1 MSTEATSHETT
12 ESGQTKQEIFDQQQA
27 LIDQNRN
34 FPNTKEAFY
43 SEGKITKEG
52 ETLKEFQLL
61 RLAGSGIL
69 LPPEELD
76 AFIEKL
82 ATSRGCVCC
91 MDERVRYPEED
102 ASTEE
107 LVISWHKGCGAVGIF
122 YEGKDLGDDT
132 IDQKAEKWAKALAE
146 KVREKTGRKVSVK
159 EMKVENP
166 EFHYASVL
174 YYDRTGKFNDKRNPK
189 LKLPDGLIVGR
200 ANMTAKSAST
210 EVEAAIV
217 RIMFG
222 AHGMP
227 EHFSKDNPFVLVA
240 IGGDKKE
247 MEESIKELE
256 DVKERVVRQ
265 KQDLDGKIIIKGFI
279 RPPTV
284 DEKETSQAA

>member
-1 MSTEATSHETT
+1 MTTETTSHET
-12 ESGQTKQEIFDQQQA
+12 ESGEAKQRMFDAEQA
-27 LIDQNRN
+27 LITQNVN
-34 FPNTKEAFY
+34 FTNTGEAFH
-43 SEGKITKEG
+43 SEGNVNAEG
-52 ETLKEFQLL
+52 RTLKEFQLL

-76 AFIEKL
+76 AFIENL

-91 MDERVRYPEED
+91 MDERVRYPEENTS
-102 ASTEE
+102 AEE

-122 YEGKDLGDDT
+122 YEGKDLGAKT
-132 IDQKAEKWAKALAE
+132 IDQKAEEWAHLLAE

-159 EMKVENP
+159 EMTVENP
-166 EFHYASVL
+166 EFHYAGVL
-174 YYDRTGKFNDKRNPK
+174 YYDRTGKFNDKRDPK

-210 EVEAAIV
+210 ETEAAIT

-222 AHGMP
+222 AHGLP
-227 EHFSKDNPFVLVA
+227 EYFSKENPFVLVA

-247 MEESIKELE
+247 LEESLKELE
-256 DVKERVVRQ
+256 DVKEKVIRQ
-265 KQDLDGKIIIKGFI
+265 KPDLDGKIAIKGFV